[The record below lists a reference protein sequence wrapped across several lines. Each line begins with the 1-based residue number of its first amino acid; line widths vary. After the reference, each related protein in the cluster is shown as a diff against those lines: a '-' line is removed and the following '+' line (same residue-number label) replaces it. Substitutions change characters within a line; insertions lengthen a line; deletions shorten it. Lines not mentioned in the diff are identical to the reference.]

1 MMHTPHLPHPHHP
14 CFAATL
20 SPLQTLAKIPVW
32 MAGSCPGPHRGFGAV
47 SAEAVARPAL
57 LPLPQG
63 GKRAPWGWKCCRCAP
78 PSRKRGRGGVPAVPC
93 PTLMPKVP
101 CAKVH
106 LGRFPAPNLTIN
118 QINGIFL
125 RGGQVWVSQ
134 GTAMGVCAAQCA
146 QSHIPTAGHTHG
158 PWPRDNVCTLKVPP
172 NPSKPHS
179 SAAPALVRKE

>member
-1 MMHTPHLPHPHHP
+1 MQPLSAPCKPLPKSRCGWPD
-14 CFAATL
+14 
-20 SPLQTLAKIPVW
+20 
-32 MAGSCPGPHRGFGAV
+32 
-47 SAEAVARPAL
+47 PAL
-57 LPLPQG
+57 AHTVALGLSQQRPWHAQHFSPCPREEKGLHGVGNAADVPPHQG
-63 GKRAPWGWKCCRCAP
+63 KGGD
-78 PSRKRGRGGVPAVPC
+78 GGVPAVPC

-158 PWPRDNVCTLKVPP
+158 PWPRGNVCTLKVPP

>member
-1 MMHTPHLPHPHHP
+1 MGLEM
-14 CFAATL
+14 
-20 SPLQTLAKIPVW
+20 LQ
-32 MAGSCPGPHRGFGAV
+32 MCPPIEEKGEG
-47 SAEAVARPAL
+47 
-57 LPLPQG
+57 
-63 GKRAPWGWKCCRCAP
+63 
-78 PSRKRGRGGVPAVPC
+78 GGVPAVPC

-158 PWPRDNVCTLKVPP
+158 PWPCDNVCTLKVPP